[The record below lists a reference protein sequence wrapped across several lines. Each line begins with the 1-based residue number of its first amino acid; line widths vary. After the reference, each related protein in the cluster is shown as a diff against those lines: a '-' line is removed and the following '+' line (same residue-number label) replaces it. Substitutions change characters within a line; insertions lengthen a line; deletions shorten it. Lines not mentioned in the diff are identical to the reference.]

1 MKKVMVW
8 IAALAL
14 CLSFAGCSSQ
24 QPTAT
29 ESGTMGSD
37 LELIVYKDITEADTE
52 TNLYN
57 IQRLTII
64 YSWEDGFVDSIV
76 MQYDCA
82 TEEDAQGAYDS
93 LLENYSDSLKID
105 GKRVTYN
112 EDTSIWK
119 YSKYD
124 EVRNSYIAKFWN
136 IIDDQKY
143 IEAMSGTE
151 NSDSSETAETSETS
165 ESSETSETESSE
177 ALTAET
183 E

>member
-1 MKKVMVW
+1 MKKVFVW

-14 CLSFAGCSSQ
+14 CLSFAGCSGQ
-24 QPTAT
+24 QGGA
-29 ESGTMGSD
+29 GSSVTSDDMD
-37 LELIVYKDITEADTE
+37 LDLIVYKDITEADTE

-57 IQRLTII
+57 IQRLTIT
-64 YSWEDGFVDSIV
+64 YSWVDGYVNQIV
-76 MQYDCA
+76 MQYDCE

-112 EDTSIWK
+112 EDISLWK

-124 EVRNSYIAKFWN
+124 EVRNSYITKFWN

-143 IEAMSGTE
+143 IEAM
-151 NSDSSETAETSETS
+151 NSSETPETENTETENPETS
-165 ESSETSETESSE
+165 ES
-177 ALTAET
+177 AA
-183 E
+183 

>member
-1 MKKVMVW
+1 MKRVIIL

-24 QPTAT
+24 QLTAT
-29 ESGTMGSD
+29 ESVDTSD
-37 LELIVYKDITEADTE
+37 MDLDLIVYKDITEADTE

-57 IQRLTII
+57 IQRLTIT
-64 YSWEDGFVDSIV
+64 YSWVGGYVEEIV

-93 LLENYSDSLKID
+93 LLADYEDSLKID

-112 EDTSIWK
+112 EDTAIWK

-124 EVRNSYIAKFWN
+124 EVRNSYISKFWN
-136 IIDDQKY
+136 IIDDKKY
-143 IEAMSGTE
+143 IEAMNPTE
-151 NSDSSETAETSETS
+151 NNSEDTSVSDVSETS
-165 ESSETSETESSE
+165 
-177 ALTAET
+177 AA
-183 E
+183 